1 MFSYYILKRIF
12 CTPYKGG
19 AKNKNIFY
27 KYIQDLIYMTKK
39 SFVFDVLNQ
48 VLKYDERTITVIFD
62 DKGNPWFKLK
72 DLLILF
78 DYKST
83 LGQPSLLGISDINKK
98 DYKSLNVKEY
108 IKSNKNIKFNTN
120 FINESGLYEL
130 LNKSTKLIAT
140 KFKFEIF
147 NNIMPTLRKT
157 GEYIMSNEEKK
168 SLETINKKLEN
179 KLENY
184 KTELEY
190 YYDKYQFISSE
201 KGYIYI
207 NEVKMIY
214 KGQKIIGYKP
224 GYCTDMKKRKFIY
237 KSGNFYYK
245 LLSYIPVNIDKSKIE
260 NCYMNLFKEHKYK
273 PKTKN
278 ELLCFLNLKDLK
290 NGINK
295 CINFLAEN
303 ICECVYCKE
312 KYNVSKLD
320 KHKCI
325 KKLANTTFIDID
337 IDKLLNKTTNNN
349 DSILDAKLYIK
360 KIKK

>member
-1 MFSYYILKRIF
+1 MQ
-12 CTPYKGG
+12 
-19 AKNKNIFY
+19 N
-27 KYIQDLIYMTKK
+27 

-48 VLKYDERTITVIFD
+48 VLKYEKNTIIVVFD

-78 DYKST
+78 GYRST
-83 LGQPSLLGISDINKK
+83 IGQPSLLEISPNNKTS
-98 DYKSLNVKEY
+98 YKNLNVKEY

-130 LNKSTKLIAT
+130 LNKSTKPIAL

-157 GEYIMSNEEKK
+157 GEYIMSNDEKK
-168 SLETINKKLEN
+168 SLKNINKQLEN
-179 KLENY
+179 KLDNY
-184 KTELEY
+184 RAELEY
-190 YYDKYQFISSE
+190 YYDKYNFLPSK

-207 NEVKMIY
+207 NEVKMIS
-214 KGQKIIGYKP
+214 KGEKIIGYKP
-224 GYCTDMKKRKFIY
+224 GYCTNMKKRKFIY
-237 KSGNFYYK
+237 KSGNFFYK

-260 NCYMNLFKEHKYK
+260 SCYMNLFKEHKYK

-278 ELLCFLNLKDLK
+278 ELICFLNLKDLK
-290 NGINK
+290 NGICR
-295 CINFLAEN
+295 CIDFLAEN

-312 KYNVSKLD
+312 KYDVKNLD

-325 KKLANTTFIDID
+325 KKLANANFIDVD
-337 IDKLLNKTTNNN
+337 IDKILNKTDNN
-349 DSILDAKLYIK
+349 DDGIINAKTLFKNNKSAIK
-360 KIKK
+360 K